1 MIPEDRRRQRSQD
14 PLVALHYQLAR
25 ARQEG
30 SLDAIVVAEESGV
43 VVAGAG
49 AWAVCEELAAYAPIL
64 VEGGWRE
71 PGLGRASR
79 VLEIGAEVE
88 VHPVALEA
96 AGQKV
101 LLCARGSKRSGT
113 DQTMAMTMTR
123 AAEGVARILAA

>member
-1 MIPEDRRRQRSQD
+1 MNTTPSSDRRRQRSQD

-64 VEGGWRE
+64 AQRGWRE

-79 VLEIGAEVE
+79 VFEIEPQVD
-88 VHPVALEA
+88 VRPVDIE
-96 AGQKV
+96 GHTV
-101 LLCARGSKRSGT
+101 LLCARGSTRSAAA
-113 DQTMAMTMTR
+113 QAMTK